1 MYINFKELM
10 ESDLSII
17 DVETLVGVR
26 QKESETMFLES
37 SVWSLLE
44 KGYIERFK
52 NGNLKLSPKGQSFLN
67 VIETPGITKEVSDL
81 TSALVKMY
89 ESEEKPTGIIK
100 EVEQRVSWFLH
111 ETGFGVEKIKQEVSR
126 YLSENDKFTMSL
138 SNLIWKPKSV
148 AFSVHMKLSEST
160 LFDLMARRYGLG
172 SGIYFA
178 EKKPKD
184 ISYIMAVS
192 KLPDPPASINPD
204 YTITGSAKGDKGAIL
219 RMRKAMVELI
229 NNNGQ

>member
-1 MYINFKELM
+1 MYINFKELA

-17 DVETLVGVR
+17 DIGTLVGVR
-26 QKESETMFLES
+26 QKESEEIFLES
-37 SVWSLLE
+37 SVYSLLG

-67 VIETPGITKEVSDL
+67 IIETPGITKEVSDL

-89 ESEEKPTGIIK
+89 ESEGKPTGIIK
-100 EVEQRVSWFLH
+100 EIEQRVSWFLH

-126 YLSENDKFTMSL
+126 YLSENGKFTMSL

-160 LFDLMARRYGLG
+160 LFDLMARRYGLNT
-172 SGIYFA
+172 GIYFA
-178 EKKPKD
+178 DKKPKD
-184 ISYIMAVS
+184 IGYIMAVS

-204 YTITGSAKGDKGAIL
+204 YTITGSAKGDKNAIL
-219 RMRKAMVELI
+219 RMRKAMVGLI
-229 NNNGQ
+229 NNNN